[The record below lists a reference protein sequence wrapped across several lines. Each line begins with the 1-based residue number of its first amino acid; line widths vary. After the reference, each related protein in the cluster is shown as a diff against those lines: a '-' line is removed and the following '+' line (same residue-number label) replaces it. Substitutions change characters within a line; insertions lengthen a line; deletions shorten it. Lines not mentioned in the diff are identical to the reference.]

1 MRTKKMS
8 KDAIDNNLRQVI
20 RDLTRRISALER
32 QQQDVGQLS
41 ELSSD
46 MGLQTAGE
54 FRAGNGVEPGEGFS
68 GVRMT
73 ADGVSGYDN
82 DVLQSQMSATD
93 GKITAGA
100 GDVTIDADGIEI
112 IGDSSGAP
120 GAYKIIDDSGNTV
133 AELRGY
139 VSNNYSVMS
148 LYSTGQ
154 STSDGALSY
163 VSGMAASNM
172 PSLLTLTAQSGTAQS
187 NIVIVRDS
195 NPETVIGN
203 YIGIN
208 NGGEDVDTIIR
219 DSDGSASVLVCANA
233 GSKKVGIGTAAPD
246 EKLDVRGNI
255 IASGYKLIMGAT
267 GAITGGAETINDDAA
282 FSFTPVTSRGVL
294 ILRSGGAQ
302 STIFGM
308 FTFAAVAGTA
318 YCYSWVV
325 GSATVAAT
333 GALSGT
339 TGTDTK
345 VTVSAHTDGKIY
357 IENRSGGQ
365 QPFAWQ
371 IVAGA

>member
-1 MRTKKMS
+1 MS

-32 QQQDVGQLS
+32 QQNDVGQLS

-73 ADGVSGYDN
+73 ADGVSGYAN

-93 GKITAGA
+93 GTITAGTGA
-100 GDVTIDADGIEI
+100 VVLNASGVSVTNIGEFQAAHSYKFLDDDDNYSGGMYSDGGGIYVEHIKSGVDTDVAIRSRADNSHMANAS
-112 IGDSSGAP
+112 IGSYRYNSSTPPAYFASALDSSGVGTIEIQA
-120 GAYKIIDDSGNTV
+120 GNKTGGTVKINP
-133 AELRGY
+133 
-139 VSNNYSVMS
+139 N
-148 LYSTGQ
+148 
-154 STSDGALSY
+154 SY
-163 VSGMAASNM
+163 
-172 PSLLTLTAQSGTAQS
+172 
-187 NIVIVRDS
+187 
-195 NPETVIGN
+195 
-203 YIGIN
+203 
-208 NGGEDVDTIIR
+208 DVDTIIY
-219 DSDGSASVLVCANA
+219 SDTGAVLTVDGGDNDVDIA
-233 GSKKVGIGTAAPD
+233 T
-246 EKLDVRGNI
+246 KLNFGD
-255 IASGYKLIMGAT
+255 T

-308 FTFAAVAGTA
+308 FTYAAVSGTA

-365 QPFAWQ
+365 QSFAWQ
-371 IVAGA
+371 ILAGV

>member
-1 MRTKKMS
+1 MS

-195 NPETVIGN
+195 NPNTVIGN

-219 DSDGSASVLVCANA
+219 DSDGVASVLVCANA

-255 IASGYKLIMGAT
+255 IASGYKLIMGDT
-267 GAITGGAETINDDAA
+267 GAITGGSESLADDKVV
-282 FSFTPVTSRGVL
+282 SFTPVIDRGLIIVYVGADDEQAMVIYNTSSPGTWGML
-294 ILRSGGAQ
+294 LGADMVI
-302 STIFGM
+302 T
-308 FTFAAVAGTA
+308 
-318 YCYSWVV
+318 
-325 GSATVAAT
+325 T
-333 GALSGT
+333 GALTDGT
-339 TGTDTK
+339 TDGTDAK
-345 VTVSAHTDGKIY
+345 WNISCHTDGKIY
-357 IENRSGGQ
+357 IKNRIGSTKIVRWNLFGG
-365 QPFAWQ
+365 
-371 IVAGA
+371 V